1 MNTHTKLRA
10 ITFVFCCGLIRIA
23 TPMGGGFVIEPKDQN
38 ATLQLDIASNSVR
51 NKLLGDALGG
61 LTKTENNKN
70 FEIRDALVNR
80 TVKDF
85 SGKDLSGC
93 DLSNLEVQGVDFSHC
108 DLSKVDFSGSKFS
121 NCYFN
126 YAKLE
131 DVILDNASFAYTDF
145 LNAIIK
151 PVHAYNCFFATSKF
165 VRTAFN
171 NANFACEKTVDGK
184 GVAFSMCIISEADF
198 SHAHCTGTF
207 FDQCVLSDVLFRETI
222 LDEARFY
229 NDGKLTPKIIFDK
242 TSCKNTYFLNYRFR
256 EGLFNQVNF
265 QKAIFEGGV
274 FEKCG
279 VITHCNFDF
288 ARLDGVE
295 LLNTSFEDCSCQLTW
310 FGKIK
315 WSYAPLIAKN
325 VNFNWANFQGCVLNG
340 CEINKEA
347 TQRTSGLEL
356 FDKKKFLFIKKYSRT
371 SFPYSQANSLFDNCD
386 FKGARFSGDEINN
399 IVFKDSQNI
408 QEIDPLGTSF
418 SFSSILNNE
427 NFTKLKF
434 LIDKGARVQGKS
446 NPQYSYIWGA
456 PPVERSKILNA
467 LACGGVVALG
477 LAGTIL
483 TSGVSGASSAAA
495 HCYVENLFKE
505 QKKALE
511 KKEAQQETA

>member
-23 TPMGGGFVIEPKDQN
+23 TPMVFLGGAIEQEAQN
-38 ATLQLDIASNSVR
+38 GVLPLELALNDDSLGNV
-51 NKLLGDALGG
+51 LGDLI
-61 LTKTENNKN
+61 KKESNKN
-70 FEIRDALVNR
+70 IEIRDALVNKMA
-80 TVKDF
+80 KDF

-121 NCYFN
+121 NCDFS

-145 LNAIIK
+145 LHAIIK
-151 PVHAYNCFFATSKF
+151 PTHAYNCFFAASKF
-165 VRTAFN
+165 VHAAFN

-184 GVAFSMCIISEADF
+184 GVTFSMCIISEADF
-198 SHAHCTGTF
+198 SHAHCTGAF
-207 FDQCVLSDVLFRETI
+207 FDLCVLSDVLFRETI

-229 NDGKLTPKIIFDK
+229 NNGKLTPKIIFDK

-256 EGLFNQVNF
+256 DGLFNQVNF

-295 LLNTSFEDCSCQLTW
+295 LLNTSFEDCSCQLTL

-315 WSYAPLIAKN
+315 WLYTPLIAKN

-340 CEINKEA
+340 CKFNNG
-347 TQRTSGLEL
+347 TTLRTPGLEL
-356 FDKKKFLFIKKYSRT
+356 FDKKKFLVINKYSRT
-371 SFPYSQANSLFDNCD
+371 SFPYSQANSLFNNCD
-386 FKGARFSGDEINN
+386 FKGARFNGDEINN

-408 QEIDPLGTSF
+408 QEIDPLGSSF

-427 NFTKLKF
+427 NFTNFEFLKG
-434 LIDKGARVQGKS
+434 KGAKVQGEL
-446 NPQYSYIWGA
+446 NPQYSHIFDVSFQK
-456 PPVERSKILNA
+456 PLNQVA
-467 LACGGVVALG
+467 DTAISAVVSA
-477 LAGTIL
+477 
-483 TSGVSGASSAAA
+483 ASSAAA
-495 HCYVENLFKE
+495 HGIINFLSH
-505 QKKALE
+505 
-511 KKEAQQETA
+511 